1 MLKKYLIT
9 PGPTAVP
16 EQVLLS
22 MAAPMIHHRTPEF
35 EYIFKE
41 ARDGLKKIF
50 KTNSEPLIL
59 ASSGTGAMEAA
70 VVNTLSQ
77 GDKVL
82 VINGGKFGERWIKIC
97 NTYGINVS
105 SIELEWGRSADPKS
119 IAEFLENNPDTKA
132 VFVQGSETSTTVY
145 HPVKEI
151 ASITKNMPNTILV
164 VDGITSAGV
173 HDTCFDEWGID
184 ILITGSQKAFMLPP
198 GLAFIVLSDKAWN
211 MVEKSTL
218 PKFYFNLKIELKNQ
232 MKNTTAWTAGVSLII
247 GLKKVID
254 MMLSEGIENIFERHK
269 INAEATRAAVTA
281 LGMQLLAKDIPSN
294 AATGCFLPENI
305 DGKKFVKYLRDD
317 CGISLAGGQDQLAG
331 KILRI
336 SHLGYHD
343 VFDTITA
350 ICAIEMGLK
359 KFGIDIKL
367 GSGVAAAQEVLLK
380 YMPNCK

>member
-16 EQVLLS
+16 EQVLLD
-22 MAAPMIHHRTPEF
+22 MARPMIHHRTPEF
-35 EYIFKE
+35 EEIFKE
-41 ARDGLKKIF
+41 ARNGLKKVF
-50 KTNSEPLIL
+50 KTEQEPLIL

-97 NTYGINVS
+97 QSYGIDAE
-105 SIELEWGRSADPKS
+105 SITIEWGRSVNP
-119 IAEFLENNPDTKA
+119 AEVKAFLDKNPDTKA

-145 HPVKEI
+145 HPVKEL
-151 ASITKNMPNTILV
+151 AAITKDMPETLLV

-173 HDTCFDEWGID
+173 HDTRFDEWGID

-198 GLAFIVLSDKAWN
+198 GLAFIALSQKAWN
-211 MVEKSTL
+211 MAEKSTL
-218 PKFYFNLKIELKNQ
+218 PKFYFNLKTELKNQ
-232 MKNTTAWTAGVSLII
+232 LKNTTAWTAGVSLIV
-247 GLKKVID
+247 GLKTVIS
-254 MMLSEGIENIFERHK
+254 MMEKEGIDNVFARHAV
-269 INAEATRAAVTA
+269 NAEAARAAVKA
-281 LGMQLLAKDIPSN
+281 LGLKLLAEDYPSN

-305 DGKKFVKYLRDD
+305 DGKAFVKYLRDK
-317 CGISLAGGQDQLAG
+317 CGVSLAGGQDHLAG

-343 VFDTITA
+343 AFDTITA
-350 ICAIEMGLK
+350 ISAIEMGLK
-359 KFGIDIKL
+359 KFGAEVEL
-367 GSGVAAAQEVLLK
+367 GKGVAAAQAVLMGE
-380 YMPNCK
+380 MPSI

>member
-16 EQVLLS
+16 EQVLLD
-22 MAAPMIHHRTPEF
+22 MARPMIHHRTPEF
-35 EYIFKE
+35 EAIFKE
-41 ARDGLKKIF
+41 ARNGLKKVF
-50 KTNSEPLIL
+50 KTSQEPLIL
-59 ASSGTGAMEAA
+59 ASSGTGAMESA
-70 VVNTLSQ
+70 VVNTLNQ

-82 VINGGKFGERWIKIC
+82 VINGGKFGERWLKIC
-97 NTYGINVS
+97 QTYNINAE
-105 SIELEWGRSADPKS
+105 SITVEWGRSVNVEDVKA
-119 IAEFLENNPDTKA
+119 FLAKNPDTKA

-145 HPVKEI
+145 HPIKEL
-151 ASITKNMPNTILV
+151 AAITKNMAETLLV

-198 GLAFIVLSDKAWN
+198 GLAFITLSQKAWN

-218 PKFYFNLKIELKNQ
+218 PKFYFNLKTELKNQ

-247 GLKKVID
+247 GLKTVLE
-254 MMLSEGIENIFERHK
+254 MMEKEGIDNVFKRHS
-269 INAEATRAAVTA
+269 INAEATRAACKA
-281 LGMQLLAKDIPSN
+281 LGLKLLAQDLPSN

-305 DGKKFVKYLRDD
+305 DGKAFVKYLRDK
-317 CGISLAGGQDQLAG
+317 CGVALAGGQDHLAG

-343 VFDTITA
+343 AFDTITA
-350 ICAIEMGLK
+350 ISAIEMGLK
-359 KFGIDIKL
+359 KFGANITL
-367 GSGVAAAQEVLLK
+367 GSGVAAAQEILMGE
-380 YMPNCK
+380 MPSL